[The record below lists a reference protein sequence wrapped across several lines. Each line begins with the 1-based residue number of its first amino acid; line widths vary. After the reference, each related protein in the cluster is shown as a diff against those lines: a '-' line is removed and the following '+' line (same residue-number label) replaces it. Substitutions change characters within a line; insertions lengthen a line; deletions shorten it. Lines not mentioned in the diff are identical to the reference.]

1 MSRGCLSEAALERLA
16 ADLGSD
22 AERAHVATCMT
33 CASRRR
39 RLSAELA
46 QLTLT
51 LAIAPLPAVDHRRAA
66 RRWAGVAAAAAIAVG
81 TILGVEIAAWRV
93 VQRMPDAAQAEQMA
107 ALADLS
113 TSLFSLDGDPPRVR
127 EVEAAPALQLDDDE
141 TTDEDDLAV
150 GGES

>member
-1 MSRGCLSEAALERLA
+1 MSRGCLSETALERVA
-16 ADLGSD
+16 AELGTD

-46 QLTLT
+46 QITLT
-51 LAIAPLPAVDHRRAA
+51 LAIAPLPAVDHRRTA
-66 RRWAGVAAAAAIAVG
+66 RRWAAIATAAAIAAG
-81 TILGVEIAAWRV
+81 TILGVEVAAWRV

-107 ALADLS
+107 ALSDLS
-113 TSLFSLDGDPPRVR
+113 TSLFSIQPD
-127 EVEAAPALQLDDDE
+127 DDDE
-141 TTDEDDLAV
+141 TTDEDDLAA